1 MRVSCGCPIDKARS
15 AECLINWIEQ
25 VGLEPIV
32 TATTI
37 RCVYE
42 GPNKALGEA
51 IVEMF
56 EMEVDHDITV
66 FYDKAEQEKSAR
78 RAARKAERAERNA
91 KLHGH

>member
-15 AECLINWIEQ
+15 AEALINWIEQ

-42 GPNKALGEA
+42 GSNRALGEA

-56 EMEVDHDITV
+56 EVEVDHDITV
-66 FYDKAEQEKSAR
+66 LYDKAEQDKSAR